1 MGVLIVFEGG
11 DGAGKSTQSK
21 ILAENISLYKV
32 PVLLS
37 REPGSTKIGESIRN
51 ILQTSR
57 DLTQLTELLLFS
69 AARSQL
75 VETVVLPALESGQVV
90 ICDRFTSSTVAY
102 QGYGRGLDLDLI
114 NSLNIRST
122 AGVRPDLTVLLDI
135 PIETGILRRRNKTP
149 DVFESAQ
156 DEFHARVRKGYLEQA
171 SQDPAKW
178 LVLDGTNEVAVLSET
193 IWARVKP
200 LIDRVMT
207 GI

>member
-21 ILAENISLYKV
+21 VLAENISLYKV

-37 REPGSTKIGESIRN
+37 REPGSTKIGESIRT
-51 ILQTSR
+51 LLKTSR

-75 VETVVLPALESGQVV
+75 VETVILPALKSGQVV

-122 AGVRPDLTVLLDI
+122 SGIKPDLTVLLDM
-135 PIETGILRRRNKTP
+135 PIETGVLRRRNKIP

-156 DEFHARVRKGYLEQA
+156 AEFHDRVRKGYLEQA
-171 SQDPAKW
+171 TQDPDKW
-178 LVLDGTNEVAVLSET
+178 LILDGTKEVAILSET

-200 LIDRVMT
+200 LIDQVVT
-207 GI
+207 GA